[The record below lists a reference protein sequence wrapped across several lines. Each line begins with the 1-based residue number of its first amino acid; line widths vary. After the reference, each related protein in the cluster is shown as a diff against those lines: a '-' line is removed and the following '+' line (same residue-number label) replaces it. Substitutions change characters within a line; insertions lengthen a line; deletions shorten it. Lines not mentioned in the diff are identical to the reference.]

1 MSPGQSIDV
10 ELLDVA
16 KGGTIDLDRV
26 LLIADGEKITVGSP
40 VVEGAKVVATSQGD
54 SKADK
59 VIIFKYRA
67 KKRYYKKTGHRQPF
81 TTLAIDKIIG
91 PGLAE
96 AEPVKKARR
105 ASMCADQMHD
115 GTRFSCASL
124 PQGYPRAAQRSW
136 KSACSNVTRVCPV
149 YL

>member
-105 ASMCADQMHD
+105 PRKKVEAD
-115 GTRFSCASL
+115 GT
-124 PQGYPRAAQRSW
+124 
-136 KSACSNVTRVCPV
+136 
-149 YL
+149 